1 MDDAVPFGATLGI
14 VCLVGLLAVLSN
26 RLSTRLRVPAPAFF
40 LVGAAVASDLVPA
53 LGGLGITTVQR
64 LVTVALVVI
73 LFDGGMH
80 IGAARFRSAAGA
92 IVWLGV
98 AGTVVTAAALAAAAH
113 WLFGFDWYL
122 SLLLGTALAP
132 TDPAVVFSVLG
143 RREISGPSGVLLEGE
158 SGANDPV
165 GIALLVAILSA
176 GTAAGWGA
184 IGTGLL
190 VFALQMVV
198 GAVVGLVGGR
208 ALLVFMRR
216 VPLPSEGLYPLRVL
230 ASAGVVFGVATVLQ
244 GSGFL
249 AVFVAGIVLGD
260 ERAPYKREIER
271 FHSALASLAEIVAF
285 TLLGLTV
292 QLRTLPDGR
301 AWSIGLVLAVLMALV
316 VRPVLVGLVLLP
328 VRMTRGERVFVLW
341 SGLKGAVPVLLGT
354 YILTT
359 HDPGALRVY
368 DVVFVVVLFSVVV
381 SGGLVPWLATRLG
394 LPMRVVEPEPWAL
407 GLRFR
412 DEPQGMHRFTV
423 APGAPA
429 DGASIEALPMG
440 ENAWVSFVS
449 RAGALVQV
457 RGETVLEAGDELL
470 VLAEPDVADEVEGLF
485 TGLPAGPPDVGA
497 EG

>member
-80 IGAARFRSAAGA
+80 IGVTRFRSAAGA

-122 SLLLGTALAP
+122 ALLLGTALAP

-301 AWSIGLVLAVLMALV
+301 AWVIGLVLAVLMAFV
-316 VRPVLVGLVLLP
+316 VRPVLVGLVMLP
-328 VRMTRGERVFVLW
+328 VRLSRAERVFVLW

-381 SGGLVPWLATRLG
+381 SGGLVPWLATRLA

-412 DEPQGMHRFTV
+412 DEPHGMHRFTV
-423 APGAPA
+423 AAGAPA

-449 RAGALVQV
+449 RGGALVQV

-470 VLAEPDVADEVEGLF
+470 VLAEPDVADQVEGLF
-485 TGLPAGPPDVGA
+485 TGVPDGAPDVGA
-497 EG
+497 DG

>member
-113 WLFGFDWYL
+113 RLFGFDWYL

-301 AWSIGLVLAVLMALV
+301 AWSIGLVLAVLMAFV

-485 TGLPAGPPDVGA
+485 TAVPAGPPDVGA